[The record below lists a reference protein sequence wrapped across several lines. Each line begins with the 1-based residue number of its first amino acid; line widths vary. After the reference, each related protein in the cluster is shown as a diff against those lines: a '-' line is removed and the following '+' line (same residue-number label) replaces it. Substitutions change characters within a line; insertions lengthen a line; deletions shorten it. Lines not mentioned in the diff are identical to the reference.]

1 MKIQKNSVTVSPF
14 SGIAFVNNEFNKSG
28 LSQLIDKELGK
39 RQSTKGYT
47 YSNVI
52 KNLSNVFYC
61 GGDCAEDIQT
71 HVGNDLKSI
80 PGNVVSSADTVLRVV
95 KELATDNTE
104 YVSQQGKSYN
114 FNINNKLNSLNIK
127 SLILTKQLIT
137 GESYDFDYDNQII
150 PTEKY
155 DTKRT
160 YKNVNG
166 YCPGIATIDNKIV
179 YIENRDGNANV
190 KFEQASTLARAYKLL
205 NDNNIKINRSRM
217 DAGSYSKEIID
228 VVAKNSKLFYIRS
241 NRSAD
246 LYSQILKIKEWKTV
260 EINYKIYEVA
270 SIKFAQFSETEN
282 YRQVIMREKS
292 TDKQLDLFTG
302 DNFKYRSI
310 LTNDWQS
317 TEKDVIEYYNQRGS
331 SEKTFDIMNNDFGW
345 NHLPCSFLN
354 ENTAYLIIMA
364 IAKNFYNYVVEKVSM
379 VFDDI
384 QPTTRLKRFIFR
396 FITVAGKWVYSGR
409 QWVLK
414 LFSDRPYDLL
424 TV

>member
-1 MKIQKNSVTVSPF
+1 MKIQKNSSPVSPF
-14 SGIAFVNNEFNKSG
+14 SGIAFVNNEFDKSG
-28 LSQLIDKELGK
+28 LGQLIDKELGK

-80 PGNVVSSADTVLRVV
+80 PGNIVSSADTVLRVV
-95 KELATDNTE
+95 KELATDNSE
-104 YVSQQGKSYN
+104 FVSQQGKLYN
-114 FNINNKLNSLNIK
+114 FNINKNLNALNIK
-127 SLILTKQLIT
+127 SLVLTKQLVA

-150 PTEKY
+150 PTDKY

-160 YKNVNG
+160 YKKVNG

-190 KFEQASTLARAYKLL
+190 KFEQAATLTRAYKVL
-205 NDNNIKINRSRM
+205 NDNNIKVNRSRM

-246 LYSQILKIKEWKTV
+246 LYSQILEIKEWTKV

-270 SIKFAQFSETEN
+270 SIKFTQFSEKEN
-282 YRQVIMREKS
+282 YRQVIMREVS

-302 DNFKYRSI
+302 DTFKYRSI
-310 LTNDWQS
+310 LTNDWES
-317 TEKDVIEYYNQRGS
+317 SEKDVIEYYNQRGS

-364 IAKNFYNYVVEKVSM
+364 IAKNFYNYVVEKVSL

-396 FITVAGKWVYSGR
+396 FITVAGKWVYSSR

-414 LFSDRPYDLL
+414 LYSDRPYDLL

>member
-1 MKIQKNSVTVSPF
+1 
-14 SGIAFVNNEFNKSG
+14 
-28 LSQLIDKELGK
+28 LSQLIDKELGM

-47 YSNVI
+47 YGNVI

-71 HVGNDLKSI
+71 HVGNDLKLI
-80 PGNVVSSADTVLRVV
+80 PDNVVSSADTVLRIV
-95 KELATDNTE
+95 KELSTE
-104 YVSQQGKSYN
+104 NSTFVSQQGKSYN
-114 FNINNKLNSLNIK
+114 FNINSSLNNLNIK
-127 SLILTKQLIT
+127 SLILTKQLIA
-137 GESYDFDYDNQII
+137 GESYDFDYDNQIL

-160 YKNVNG
+160 YKKVNG
-166 YCPGIATIDNKIV
+166 YCPGIATIGNKIV

-190 KFEQASTLARAYKLL
+190 KFEQAGTLSRAYKLL

-217 DAGSYSKEIID
+217 DAGSYAKEIVD

-246 LYSQILKIKEWKTV
+246 LYSQILEIKEWNKV
-260 EINYKIYEVA
+260 EINNKIYEVA
-270 SIKFAQFSETEN
+270 SIQFTQFSEDKN
-282 YRQVIMREKS
+282 YRQVIMREAS
-292 TDKQLDLFTG
+292 SDNQLDIFTG

-310 LTNDWQS
+310 LTNDWGN
-317 TEKDVIEYYNQRGS
+317 TEKAIIEYYNQRGS

-345 NHLPCSFLN
+345 KHLPCSFLN

-364 IAKNFYNYVVEKVSM
+364 LAKNFYNYVVEKVSL

-409 QWVLK
+409 QWVLN
-414 LFSDRPYDLL
+414 LYSDRPYDRLMA
-424 TV
+424 

>member
-190 KFEQASTLARAYKLL
+190 KFEQATTLARAYKLL